1 MESRP
6 MPTGWQHS
14 LRLHLPQQPTDEFT
28 DPVRGLTELNDGFAF
43 PVVEVIEVTED
54 GCTVLVSIFTPNNP
68 PSPDE
73 QAALGGTVAE
83 LRAAF
88 GN

>member
-14 LRLHLPQQPTDEFT
+14 LRLHLPQQPTQEFT
-28 DPVRGLTELNDGFAF
+28 DSVRALTELNNGFAF
-43 PVVEVIEVTED
+43 PVVEVIGVSDD
-54 GCTVLVSIFTPNNP
+54 GCTVLVSIFSQNNP

-73 QAALGGTVAE
+73 QAALDGTAAE

-88 GN
+88 GT